1 MIDTTVLL
9 AIVSLV
15 GTTLSL
21 YFGYQNQNAKL
32 KHDARLKVIENDLTH
47 TVAQLEMTRS
57 ELAETKRELEK
68 VKKEK
73 IDLEKR
79 VVDLEEHNGMLE
91 TEKRDWN
98 AERRTLLEE
107 NAELKARMLV
117 DVKRPRREL

>member
-47 TVAQLEMTRS
+47 TVAQLEMTRN

-98 AERRTLLEE
+98 AERRILLEE